1 VIQVN
6 EPFSAVVL
14 AGLAVVVVAGAVML
28 IANRTSGRGRWVRV
42 AFLVILAVVF
52 GLIGLYALGVLVN

>member
-1 VIQVN
+1 MIQVN

>member
-14 AGLAVVVVAGAVML
+14 GGLAVVVVAGAVML